1 MLSARFLPIIGTMSL
16 FLKILCLSF
25 IFISSFS
32 AAEDEPENTASV
44 SPAASGSVANTPMI
58 PRTEPDTDQTVIS
71 NLIKITPPD
80 TELLQ
85 LDTSK
90 TGEKMI
96 AFYQAESSGV
106 KQGGI
111 IIFPDDHT
119 HFDWPGDLNH
129 LRQGLTAYG
138 WHTLA
143 VYLPQI
149 EPADIPVRTLP
160 VLQPISAST
169 ASQAEGEP
177 EATPAEPTPEPPEES
192 PPANTEPQKEAEEP
206 KEKTE
211 PYHEQAIRRGQTAF
225 SYLQKQE
232 VERFIVMGIGT
243 GAVWAA
249 EYVKQFQKSQ
259 DLRLVII
266 DARIPQTD
274 AAPDLLEL
282 LPEIETTVL
291 DLHHSARKTTMAAN
305 PTFAERRLR
314 IARQNELTNFRQSR
328 LPETRDDWKKGNPW
342 LLKHVRGM
350 LNTYVIKA
358 EQKAFEMKAT
368 EDVSSAEMAPGNKPN

>member
-1 MLSARFLPIIGTMSL
+1 MLSARFLPIIGSMSL

-25 IFISSFS
+25 LFISSFS
-32 AAEDEPENTASV
+32 AAKDEPENATLV
-44 SPAASGSVANTPMI
+44 SPAASGSVANTPTI
-58 PRTEPDTDQTVIS
+58 PRTEPDTNQTIIS
-71 NLIKITPPD
+71 NLIKVTPSD

-96 AFYQAESSGV
+96 AFYHAESSGV

-129 LRQGLTAYG
+129 LRQGLTEYG

-149 EPADIPVRTLP
+149 EPADIPERTLP
-160 VLQPISAST
+160 VLQPISATT
-169 ASQAEGEP
+169 ASQAEGES
-177 EATPAEPTPEPPEES
+177 EAAPAEPAPEPTEET
-192 PPANTEPQKEAEEP
+192 PPANSDAQKVTEEP
-206 KEKTE
+206 EEKKE

-225 SYLQKQE
+225 TYLQTQK
-232 VERFIVMGIGT
+232 VERFVVMGIGT

-259 DLRLVII
+259 DLSLVMI

-274 AAPDLLEL
+274 AAPDLLKL

-291 DLHHSARKTTMAAN
+291 DLHHGARNTATTAN

-314 IARQNELTNFRQSR
+314 VARQNEMTNFRQSR

-350 LNTYVIKA
+350 LNTYVINA
-358 EQKAFEMKAT
+358 EQKAFEMPAKKDAN
-368 EDVSSAEMAPGNKPN
+368 SAEMAPGKKPN

>member
-1 MLSARFLPIIGTMSL
+1 MLSARFLLIIETMSL

-25 IFISSFS
+25 IFISSYS
-32 AAEDEPENTASV
+32 VAEDEPENAAPA
-44 SPAASGSVANTPMI
+44 SPAASGSVANTPTI
-58 PRTEPDTDQTVIS
+58 PRTEPDTDQTIIS
-71 NLIKITPPD
+71 NLIKVTPPD
-80 TELLQ
+80 SELLQ

-90 TGEKMI
+90 PGEKMI

-129 LRQGLTAYG
+129 LRQGLTGYG

-149 EPADIPVRTLP
+149 EPTEIPERTLP
-160 VLQPISAST
+160 VLQPISATT

-177 EATPAEPTPEPPEES
+177 EAAQAEPTPAPPEES
-192 PPANTEPQKEAEEP
+192 PPAQKTVAEA

-211 PYHEQAIRRGQTAF
+211 PYHEQAVRRGQTAF
-225 SYLQKQE
+225 AYLQKQE
-232 VERFIVMGIGT
+232 VERFVVMGIGT

-249 EYVKQFQKSQ
+249 QYVKQFQESQ
-259 DLRLVII
+259 DLRLVMI

-274 AAPDLLEL
+274 SAPDLLEL

-291 DLHHSARKTTMAAN
+291 DLHHGARKTSMAEN

-314 IARQNELTNFRQSR
+314 VTRQNELTNFHQSR
-328 LPETRDDWKKGNPW
+328 LPETHDDWKKGNPW

-358 EQKAFEMKAT
+358 EQKAFEMQTT
-368 EDVSSAEMAPGNKPN
+368 EEANSAEMAPGNKPN